1 MTPDQF
7 DSLNMWMAILAIAA
21 IVQILAMA
29 ALAVMGYRLYARTT
43 QTIADL
49 ERKHVEPL
57 TRRVN
62 GVLDS
67 VSTEV
72 ARVRHVGDKVE
83 QTAEA
88 ISGGLSSAA
97 SSVKQAVLPGYAVTR
112 GVIAAVSAFRKGG
125 KNARERQVARR
136 ESEYE
141 ANRLV
146 NEGGNDARTEFV

>member
-1 MTPDQF
+1 MNAEQF
-7 DSLNMWMAILAIAA
+7 DTLNMWMAILAIAA

-29 ALAVMGYRLYARTT
+29 TMAILGYRLYAKAS
-43 QTIADL
+43 QALAGL

-62 GVLDS
+62 GVIDS
-67 VSTEV
+67 VNAEV

-88 ISGGLSSAA
+88 ISGGISSAA

-112 GVIAAVSAFRKGG
+112 GVFAAVSAFRKGG
-125 KNARERQVARR
+125 KNARQRQLGRV
-136 ESEYE
+136 SDYE
-141 ANRLV
+141 ETRLV
-146 NEGGNDARTEFV
+146 NEGGNDARTEYV

>member
-1 MTPDQF
+1 MNPQQF
-7 DSLNMWMAILAIAA
+7 DTLNMWMAILAIAA

-29 ALAVMGYRLYARTT
+29 TMAFLGYRLYAKTS
-43 QTIADL
+43 QTLADL

-62 GVLDS
+62 GVLES
-67 VSTEV
+67 VNAEV

-88 ISGGLSSAA
+88 ISGGISSAA

-112 GVIAAVSAFRKGG
+112 GVLSAISAFRTGG
-125 KNARERQVARR
+125 KNARQRQLARR
-136 ESEYE
+136 ESDFET
-141 ANRLV
+141 NRLV
-146 NEGGNDARTEFV
+146 DEGGNDARTEFV

>member
-1 MTPDQF
+1 MDPQQF
-7 DSLNMWMAILAIAA
+7 DTLNMWMAILAIAA

-29 ALAVMGYRLYARTT
+29 TMAILGYRLYAKAS
-43 QTIADL
+43 QTLAEL
-49 ERKHVEPL
+49 ERKHVEPM

-67 VSTEV
+67 VNAEV

-88 ISGGLSSAA
+88 ISGGISSAA

-112 GVIAAVSAFRKGG
+112 GVLSAISAFRTGG
-125 KNARERQVARR
+125 RNARQRQMDRR
-136 ESEYE
+136 VSDYE
-141 ANRLV
+141 ETRLV
-146 NEGGNDARTEFV
+146 NEGGNDARTEYV

>member
-1 MTPDQF
+1 MNAEQF
-7 DSLNMWMAILAIAA
+7 DTLNMWMAILAIAA

-29 ALAVMGYRLYARTT
+29 TMAILGYRLYAKAS
-43 QTIADL
+43 QALAEL

-62 GVLDS
+62 GVIDS
-67 VSTEV
+67 VNAEV

-88 ISGGLSSAA
+88 ISGGISSAA

-112 GVIAAVSAFRKGG
+112 GVFAAVSAFRKGG
-125 KNARERQVARR
+125 KNARQRQLGRV
-136 ESEYE
+136 SDYE
-141 ANRLV
+141 ETRLV
-146 NEGGNDARTEFV
+146 NEGGNDARTEYV

>member
-1 MTPDQF
+1 MNAEQF
-7 DSLNMWMAILAIAA
+7 NTLNMWMAILAIAA

-29 ALAVMGYRLYARTT
+29 TLAFMGYRLYAKAS
-43 QTIADL
+43 QSLAEL

-88 ISGGLSSAA
+88 ISGGISSAA

-112 GVIAAVSAFRKGG
+112 GVLSAISAFRTGG
-125 KNARERQVARR
+125 RNARQRQMERRV
-136 ESEYE
+136 SDYE
-141 ANRLV
+141 ETRLV
-146 NEGGNDARTEFV
+146 NEGGNDARTEYV

>member
-1 MTPDQF
+1 MDPQQF
-7 DSLNMWMAILAIAA
+7 DTLNMWMAILAIAA

-29 ALAVMGYRLYARTT
+29 TMAILGYRLYARAS
-43 QTIADL
+43 QTLAEL
-49 ERKHVEPL
+49 ERKHVEPM

-67 VSTEV
+67 VNAEV

-88 ISGGLSSAA
+88 ITGGISSAA

-112 GVIAAVSAFRKGG
+112 GVLSAISAFRTGG
-125 KNARERQVARR
+125 RNARQRQMERRV
-136 ESEYE
+136 SDYE
-141 ANRLV
+141 ETRLV
-146 NEGGNDARTEFV
+146 NEGGNDARTEYV